1 MAQALFQHCSTG
13 TMGLECAQS
22 HVLVRKLGFFKKR
35 VMMIDG
41 VGVGVAAVK
50 APMDDAES

>member
-22 HVLVRKLGFFKKR
+22 HVLVRKLGFFKR